1 MKKIKKII
9 TLSFIS
15 LLAIIGIQS
24 CDLEE
29 YNPSGSTA
37 DVVFSTPEGIEYL
50 INRMYYNF
58 RWKYFGREDPVLYL
72 EGGTDLWYN
81 AGREAYGAGMTQYT
95 DKMSPTLGQ
104 LANVWNRVYDDI
116 NMCNSVINRIGNIVY
131 QNREEKD
138 YREGEARWLRSY
150 CYWWLCEFFGDIEL
164 RLEETSTPSFIAYRT
179 PAETIYDEVIIP
191 DAKKACEQLQ
201 AEPIDGMAGRYTRKA
216 AYGLLARVA
225 LARASYCTEGSD
237 EQKSFLQM
245 AKEAADYVI
254 DHKSELGIKLYGT
267 YNEVWKACNNKNNT
281 EFLAVVTHSSISTNN
296 PQSKNPNRLYLYFA
310 PKLLNCMGCKSSW
323 EYPKEGARMMPT
335 RYLLQLFKEGD
346 GRYDVIFQEAFLGTE
361 EFTWT
366 ESSGDLAKFN
376 KSYDKIRTRR
386 IVAGDTCLYYTRR
399 AVSQQQKDTARYV
412 VVDVNTLYNADGTI
426 KAVGE
431 DGTTSQITYSFPRFQ
446 KYRIY
451 DPDSD
456 TKLLAAVNGTVGYAD
471 VPLMRYAEM
480 PLIAAECAIR
490 MGNAAQAVSYITDLR
505 SRIVRP
511 GYESQMAVNASDM
524 TIDFILDERARELC
538 GEWLRWMDLKRTGK
552 LVEYIKA
559 HNPDVA
565 PNIKEYHSLRPIP
578 STFLDKL
585 ENAGEFGQNPGY

>member
-1 MKKIKKII
+1 MKKIKKMIALPF
-9 TLSFIS
+9 LSV
-15 LLAIIGIQS
+15 LAMVGIQS

-50 INRMYYNF
+50 VNRMYYNF

-81 AGREAYGAGMTQYT
+81 AGREAYGDGMTQYT

-116 NMCNSVINRIGNIVY
+116 NMCNSVINRIGDVVY
-131 QNREEKD
+131 QNQKEKD

-150 CYWWLCEFFGDIEL
+150 CYWWLVEFFGDIEL
-164 RLEETSTPSFIAYRT
+164 RLEETSTPNFTAYRT

-191 DAKKACEQLQ
+191 DVKKACEQLQ
-201 AEPIDGMAGRYTRKA
+201 VEPIDGMVGRYTRKA

-225 LARASYCTEGSD
+225 LTRASYCAEGSD
-237 EQKSFLQM
+237 EQRSFLEM

-254 DHKSELGIKLYGT
+254 DHKSELGITLYST
-267 YNEVWKACNNKNNT
+267 YNEIWKACNNKNNT
-281 EFLAVVTHSSISTNN
+281 EYLAIVTHSSISTNN

-310 PKLLNCMGCKSSW
+310 PKLLNCLGCKSSW

-335 RYLLQLFKEGD
+335 KYFLQLFEEGD

-361 EFTWT
+361 DFTWT

-376 KSYDKIRTRR
+376 KSYDKIQTKS
-386 IVAGDTCLYYTRR
+386 IAAGDTCLYYTRR
-399 AVSQQQKDTARYV
+399 AISQTQKDTARYA

-446 KYRIY
+446 KFRIY

-456 TKLLAAVNGTVGYAD
+456 TKLLAAVNGTVGFAD

-490 MGNAAQAVSYITDLR
+490 LGNTSQAVSYITDLR
-505 SRIVRP
+505 SRIVKP
-511 GYESQMAVNASDM
+511 GYESQMAVSTSDM

-552 LVEYIKA
+552 LVEYVKA

-565 PNIKEYHSLRPIP
+565 PNIKDYHSLRPIP

-585 ENAGEFGQNPGY
+585 ENAAEFGQNPGY

>member
-1 MKKIKKII
+1 MKKIKNII
-9 TLSFIS
+9 VWS
-15 LLAIIGIQS
+15 LVSVATMTGIQS

-50 INRMYYNF
+50 VNRMYYNF

-81 AGREAYGAGMTQYT
+81 AGREAYGNGMTQYT

-116 NMCNSVINRIGNIVY
+116 NMCNSVINRIGDVIY
-131 QNREEKD
+131 QNQKEKA

-150 CYWWLCEFFGDIEL
+150 CYWWLCEFFGDVEL
-164 RLEETSTPSFIAYRT
+164 RLEETSTPSFVAYRT

-191 DAKKACEQLQ
+191 DAQKACEQLQ
-201 AEPIDGMAGRYTRKA
+201 VDPIDGMIGRYTRKA

-225 LARASYCTEGSD
+225 LTRASYCTEGSE
-237 EQKSFLQM
+237 EQKTFLQM
-245 AKEAADYVI
+245 AKDAADYVI
-254 DHKSELGIKLYGT
+254 AHKSELGIKLYDT
-267 YNEVWKACNNKNNT
+267 YNEVWKACNNKSNS
-281 EFLAVVTHSSISTNN
+281 EYLAVVTHSSISTNN

-310 PKLLNCMGCKSSW
+310 PKLLNCLGCKSGW

-335 RYLLQLFKEGD
+335 RYLLQLFEEGD
-346 GRYDVIFQEAFLGTE
+346 ARYDVIFQEAFLGTE
-361 EFTWT
+361 DFTWT
-366 ESSGDLAKFN
+366 ESSGDLAKYG
-376 KSYDKIRTRR
+376 KAYDKIRTRH
-386 IVAGDTCLYYTRR
+386 IAKGDTCLYFTRR
-399 AVSQQQKDTARYV
+399 SIPQIQKDTARYV

-456 TKLLAAVNGTVGYAD
+456 TKLLAAPNGTVGFAD

-490 MGNAAQAVSYITDLR
+490 MGNAAQAVPYITDLR
-505 SRIVRP
+505 SRIVKP
-511 GYESQMAVNASDM
+511 GYEVQMAVKTGDM

-565 PNIKEYHSLRPIP
+565 PNIKDYHSLRPIP

-585 ENAGEFGQNPGY
+585 ENAEEFGQNPGY